1 MDPHAIVPED
11 PVAARSTRPNRS
23 THHRPAPHGCDAD
36 HPMGADDL
44 IDLVEAIGAETD
56 GLGPMVFG
64 FEPHPEGV
72 DLHSAPL
79 PHDERAIAA
88 GLFTM
93 RAEPG
98 WTAVAAAFSG
108 RARHPDSGQVVGLAE
123 GAVVVDRRG
132 GIASRLRVE
141 DLPVEPLPDGG
152 AVGGLT
158 VDALHR
164 MLGMPS
170 PGEPPHPALLS
181 LALWCELLLAHGTQ
195 GDTTTWADAV
205 ALHPGRP
212 GRGRRDGAGARGDR
226 YIGAAHHSAGTPV
239 DASVETVTEA
249 TMRADEELDWARM
262 HRRACAGHGAPDLSI
277 AEVRW
282 MDPTLY
288 ARWLLGSFPDPVL
301 TAEVL
306 RANDGE
312 RAAAGLLEV
321 CDAVFAE
328 LGG

>member
-1 MDPHAIVPED
+1 MAT
-11 PVAARSTRPNRS
+11 RSTRSHHHPRS
-23 THHRPAPHGCDAD
+23 HPDPRGRRAD
-36 HPMGADDL
+36 HPLIADEL
-44 IDLVEAIGAETD
+44 IDLVEEIAVKSE

-64 FEPHPEGV
+64 FEPHAEGV

-93 RAEPG
+93 RAEAG
-98 WTAVAAAFSG
+98 WAAVAATFSG
-108 RARHPDSGQVVGLAE
+108 RARHPDSGQVAGHAD
-123 GAVVVDRRG
+123 GAVVVDRLG
-132 GIASRLRVE
+132 GVASMLRVE
-141 DLPVEPLPDGG
+141 NLPVTPMPEGG
-152 AVGGLT
+152 PVGGLT

-164 MLGMPS
+164 MLGLPS

-181 LALWCELLLAHGTQ
+181 LALWCELLLQHGAQ

-212 GRGRRDGAGARGDR
+212 GRSDRSDRSSHDDGAD
-226 YIGAAHHSAGTPV
+226 HESV
-239 DASVETVTEA
+239 DASIETVTEA
-249 TMRADEELDWARM
+249 TMRAEDELNWARM

-277 AEVRW
+277 EEVRW

-288 ARWLLGSFPDPVL
+288 ARWLLGSFPDPAL

-312 RAAAGLLEV
+312 RAAAGLIAV

-328 LGG
+328 LDV

>member
-1 MDPHAIVPED
+1 MAT
-11 PVAARSTRPNRS
+11 RSTRSHHR
-23 THHRPAPHGCDAD
+23 THHHPDPHDRR
-36 HPMGADDL
+36 ADDPLSADEL
-44 IDLVEAIGAETD
+44 IDLVEAIGAKGE

-64 FEPHPEGV
+64 FEPHAEGV

-98 WTAVAAAFSG
+98 WTAVAATFSG
-108 RARHPDSGQVVGLAE
+108 RARHPDSGRVAGHAD
-123 GAVVVDRRG
+123 GAVVVDRLG
-132 GIASRLRVE
+132 GVASMLRV
-141 DLPVEPLPDGG
+141 DNLPVTPMPEGG
-152 AVGGLT
+152 PVGGLT

-164 MLGMPS
+164 MLGLPS

-181 LALWCELLLAHGTQ
+181 LALWCELLLQHGAQ

-212 GRGRRDGAGARGDR
+212 GRSGPGGPGGRDSQGD
-226 YIGAAHHSAGTPV
+226 GAAHRSV
-239 DASVETVTEA
+239 DASIETVAEA
-249 TMRADEELDWARM
+249 TMRAEDDLSWARM

-277 AEVRW
+277 EEVRW

-312 RAAAGLLEV
+312 RAAAGLLAV
-321 CDAVFAE
+321 CDAVSAE
-328 LGG
+328 LDE